1 MTEAN
6 SRKAIMA
13 IYLIS
18 PIKSL
23 LTVPIALMTK
33 PRLIYPLIVS
43 SSTCLHGQKLFFY
56 PQTVTVVG
64 YSGYLA
70 SHCSLSASVVARASL
85 PWCHMATVAKKNY
98 SYY

>member
-43 SSTCLHGQKLFFY
+43 SSTCLHGQKLFFL
-56 PQTVTVVG
+56 PPDSDCGGLFRVFGLTLQFI
-64 YSGYLA
+64 
-70 SHCSLSASVVARASL
+70 SL
-85 PWCHMATVAKKNY
+85 CCC
-98 SYY
+98 